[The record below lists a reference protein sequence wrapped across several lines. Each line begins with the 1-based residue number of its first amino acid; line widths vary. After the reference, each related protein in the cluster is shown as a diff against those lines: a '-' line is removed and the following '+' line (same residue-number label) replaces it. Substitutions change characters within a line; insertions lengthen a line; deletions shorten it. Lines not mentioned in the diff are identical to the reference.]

1 MTSYSTPPPST
12 RPPAGTTWTG
22 DWDEHFDDRVYGAD
36 PVVIAN
42 VAALLTGLQ
51 HRNGSTVSGVA
62 LRVEGTVIV
71 GDQVGAVAADLTP
84 SQARELAHLLSAL
97 ADRAEELDGIAEG
110 ARG

>member
-1 MTSYSTPPPST
+1 M
-12 RPPAGTTWTG
+12 
-22 DWDEHFDDRVYGAD
+22 
-36 PVVIAN
+36 VIAN

-51 HRNGSTVSGVA
+51 HRNGSTGSGVA
-62 LRVEGTVIV
+62 LRVEGRVIV